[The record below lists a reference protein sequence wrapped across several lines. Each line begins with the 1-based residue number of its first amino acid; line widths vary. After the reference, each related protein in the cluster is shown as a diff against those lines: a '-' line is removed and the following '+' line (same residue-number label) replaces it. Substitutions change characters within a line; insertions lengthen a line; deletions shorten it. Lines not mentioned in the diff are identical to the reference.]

1 MGIGVEVVCAVYA
14 KVLRIGATGDY
25 VEDAESVPNVWIEL
39 LEAKKWKFF
48 ISVVTAIGLSDIT
61 FRSIRSSNI
70 GYLEMQV
77 L

>member
-1 MGIGVEVVCAVYA
+1 MLR
-14 KVLRIGATGDY
+14 LRIGATGDY
-25 VEDAESVPNVWIEL
+25 VEDAENVPNVWIEL

-48 ISVVTAIGLSDIT
+48 ISVVTAIGLSNIT
-61 FRSIRSSNI
+61 FCSIQSSNI